1 MKSWT
6 GLNGRSDIKMEM
18 HSGYGDVADPVGCN
32 QGISGRL
39 TCSTDTST
47 GIGDPEKN
55 TKGII
60 IQINRV
66 DSGLF

>member
-1 MKSWT
+1 MV
-6 GLNGRSDIKMEM
+6 RSDIKLEM
-18 HSGYGDVADPVGCN
+18 HPGYGDVADPGGYN
-32 QGISGRL
+32 QGTSGRL

-47 GIGDPEKN
+47 EIGDPDKN
-55 TKGII
+55 TRGII